1 MQRLVLRRGLRCGII
16 VTHDDHGG
24 EARQN
29 IDLEP
34 RNCVGGCERAIPA
47 PIRRRIAP
55 CALLFTLAA
64 MSGGNGGAGCP
75 ARRRHWGCAC
85 YGVVKLSLTCG
96 DGWRGTAVDPGPIC
110 LMNTS
115 VGDCLA
121 EDDDR
126 GGE

>member
-1 MQRLVLRRGLRCGII
+1 MVVRGVLRDVDTGA
-16 VTHDDHGG
+16 
-24 EARQN
+24 AR
-29 IDLEP
+29 
-34 RNCVGGCERAIPA
+34 
-47 PIRRRIAP
+47 
-55 CALLFTLAA
+55 
-64 MSGGNGGAGCP
+64 
-75 ARRRHWGCAC
+75 GCAC